1 LTHVTWRRGKVAHP
15 DYPVYENILFYGEN
29 AMSPQ
34 VGNISALTSRV
45 LLATDLTDLQHTLPV
60 AIDYALKRRAELKLI
75 HVLPEVNTSDTNPSL
90 LVHGDRYG
98 IQHYAETILED
109 AAKKA
114 REAGV
119 KCAWTMRTWQV
130 ADAIRQVVQE
140 WNPDHVIIGSHGT
153 QKAQQELLGSV
164 AESIFRE
171 IEVPVLAIGPVV
183 QQDGKCFSKG
193 ARVLF
198 ATALNRESRAVA
210 ESVLE
215 FARIHQAELTM
226 LHVLPEVAKAHPS
239 ASRVHSYAERM
250 FHEILSGISAGGP
263 RPACMIERGQ
273 VVETILRVA
282 GQGHFDLILLGAVSG
297 ASFGR
302 EIVPGTA
309 YGVISRAPCPVLV
322 LKEVSRPGTPGL
334 SVAS

>member
-1 LTHVTWRRGKVAHP
+1 
-15 DYPVYENILFYGEN
+15 
-29 AMSPQ
+29 MSLQ
-34 VGNISALTSRV
+34 VGNISTLPSRV
-45 LLATDLTDLQHTLPV
+45 LLATDLTDLEHTLPV
-60 AIDYALKRRAELKLI
+60 AIDHALKCKAELKLI
-75 HVLPEVNTSDTNPSL
+75 HVLPDVNTSDTNPSL
-90 LVHGDRYG
+90 IVQGDRDG
-98 IQHYAETILED
+98 VEGYARTVLED

-119 KCAWTMRTWQV
+119 QCAWTMRTCRV
-130 ADAIRQVVQE
+130 ADTIRQVVQE
-140 WNPDHVIIGSHGT
+140 WSPDHVIIGSHGA

-183 QQDGKCFSKG
+183 QHDGKFLSKDT
-193 ARVLF
+193 RVLF

-210 ESVLE
+210 EAVLE
-215 FARIHQAELTM
+215 FAKIHQADLTM

-239 ASRVHSYAERM
+239 ASRVRSYAERM
-250 FHEILSGISAGGP
+250 FHEILSGIGAEET

-282 GQGHFDLILLGAVSG
+282 GQGKFDLILLGAVSG
-297 ASFGR
+297 ASFRR

-309 YGVISRAPCPVLV
+309 YGVISRASCPVLV
-322 LKEVSRPGTPGL
+322 LKEGSFSGTPGL
-334 SVAS
+334 PAAS